1 MTRNRHHN
9 SSLRTVLINQGP
21 LLAYAALIFIV
32 SSMSRLA
39 PPDIGITF
47 FDKIIHCGEYGLFFL
62 LAMRAVSGAPVD
74 VSRRS
79 AYIWAIALT
88 VIYGA
93 LDEYHQSFVP
103 GRDADVYDLV
113 ADTCGALLAAT
124 GFYIIHRRKKRRD
137 NATIR
142 QDVAD
147 GQK

>member
-9 SSLRTVLINQGP
+9 LSLRTVLINQGP
-21 LLAYAALIFIV
+21 LLAYSALIFVV

-47 FDKIIHCGEYGLFFL
+47 FDKIIHCCEYGLFFL
-62 LAMRAVSGAPVD
+62 LAMRAVSGVPIG

-79 AYIWAIALT
+79 AYVWAIVLT

-103 GRDADVYDLV
+103 GRDADVYDLL
-113 ADTCGALLAAT
+113 ADTCGAILAAT
-124 GFYIIHRRKKRRD
+124 GYFIVHRRIKRQN

-147 GQK
+147 HRK

>member
-1 MTRNRHHN
+1 MKQNRHN
-9 SSLRTVLINQGP
+9 DFLRTVLANQGP
-21 LLAYAALIFIV
+21 LLGYAVLIFV
-32 SSMSRLA
+32 ASSMSRLA

-47 FDKIIHCGEYGLFFL
+47 FDKIIHCCEYGLFYL
-62 LAMRAVSGAPVD
+62 LAFRAADRAPVGF
-74 VSRRS
+74 SRRG
-79 AYIWAIALT
+79 AYIAAFVLT

-113 ADTCGALLAAT
+113 ADTCGAVLAAT
-124 GFYIIHRRKKRRD
+124 GYFLLHRRQKRRD

-147 GQK
+147 SEK